1 VVKNGFLRHYYLE
14 NHHSYDLYPH
24 EFGICPHR
32 MLDKSSKRVL
42 PLCVCKLLP
51 KSYLFPI
58 PNEEYK
64 KDPDLGQNPGWE
76 IKTTGDSATVQ

>member
-1 VVKNGFLRHYYLE
+1 LSVK
-14 NHHSYDLYPH
+14 
-24 EFGICPHR
+24 GIYEVSH
-32 MLDKSSKRVL
+32 V
-42 PLCVCKLLP
+42 P